1 MPLAGSVPWLL
12 GEENDMELS
21 IFADKV
27 EMGRAAA
34 KAGAQLIR
42 QAIAERRRATI
53 IVATGASQF
62 EMLDALVAEDG
73 IDWSK
78 VTGFHLDEYV
88 GLPISHP
95 ASFRQYL
102 WKRFVS
108 RLPLPLR
115 HFHFL
120 NGEREVASE
129 CARVGE
135 SLSARTV
142 DVAFVGIGENA
153 HLAFNDPPANF
164 DTRTPYLVVDLDEAC
179 RRQQL
184 GEGWF
189 PDLESV
195 PQKAIS
201 MSVRE
206 ILRAKTIICTVPD
219 ARKAKAVKA
228 SLEGP
233 ITPDV
238 PASILQEHRD
248 CRVFLDVPAAGLL
261 SQP

>member
-1 MPLAGSVPWLL
+1 MCS
-12 GEENDMELS
+12 S
-21 IFADKV
+21 
-27 EMGRAAA
+27 
-34 KAGAQLIR
+34 
-42 QAIAERRRATI
+42 
-53 IVATGASQF
+53 
-62 EMLDALVAEDG
+62 
-73 IDWSK
+73 
-78 VTGFHLDEYV
+78 
-88 GLPISHP
+88 
-95 ASFRQYL
+95 
-102 WKRFVS
+102 
-108 RLPLPLR
+108 
-115 HFHFL
+115 
-120 NGEREVASE
+120 
-129 CARVGE
+129 GE

-164 DTRTPYLVVDLDEAC
+164 ETRTPYLVVDLDEAC

-189 PDLESV
+189 PDLDSV

-206 ILRAKTIICTVPD
+206 ILRATTIICTVPD

-228 SLEGP
+228 SLQGP

-248 CRVFLDVPAAGLL
+248 CRIFLDEPAASFL